1 MAFPPPPAGVARV
14 ALTVTETA
22 EATVAVYEVLGRELA
37 VAHDAPAEAGA
48 LRVALPTADLA
59 PGAYVVRVST
69 GADAAETLRLTV
81 IR

>member
-1 MAFPPPPAGVARV
+1 MALSEAADVRV
-14 ALTVTETA
+14 AL
-22 EATVAVYEVLGRELA
+22 YDVLGRELA
-37 VAHDAPAEAGA
+37 VAHDAPADAGA
-48 LRVALPTADLA
+48 LRVALPTAGLA